1 MNLELSEEAK
11 MIKESV
17 RKFAEEE
24 IRPLARELDKNE
36 EFSTKLTEMM
46 GTLGLFGIFIPEK
59 YGGVGLGYME
69 YITAIEEI
77 ARIDGSQAA
86 TLAAHNSLGVGP
98 IYYHGNE
105 TQKNKFIPH
114 LCTGKH
120 LWGFGLTEPE
130 AGSDAGGTKT
140 KAILSSDNNKIWI
153 INGSKIFI
161 TNGSTPIT
169 IGSTVQTVT
178 GKKPGG
184 KKEYT
189 CFLVETGT
197 EGFETRT
204 MHDKMMWRA
213 SNTAELFFDD
223 VRVHEENIL
232 GERGEGFHIM
242 LDTLDRGRLSIAA
255 MGLGAAQGAFDLS
268 LKYAKERRQFNRP
281 ISTFQG
287 TAFKLSDM
295 AVEIEAARSLL
306 YKAAWLCDNG
316 KDFKKESAMAKLY
329 CSEVAHRCVNSAV
342 QIHGGYGLMKE
353 YEVERLYRDQ
363 RLLEIGEGTSEIQRL
378 VIARH
383 LGCYEDNKV
392 KENEIEKQL

>member
-1 MNLELSEEAK
+1 MNFELSEEVK
-11 MIKESV
+11 MIRESV

-24 IRPLARELDKNE
+24 IRPLAHDLDKKE
-36 EFSTKLTEMM
+36 EFSVELTKKM
-46 GTLGLFGIFIPEK
+46 GELGLFGIFIPEK

-69 YITAIEEI
+69 YIIAVEEI

-98 IYYHGNE
+98 IYYYGNGL
-105 TQKNKFIPH
+105 QKEKYIPA
-114 LCTGKH
+114 LCTGEN
-120 LWGFGLTEPE
+120 LWGFGLTEPD

-140 KAILSSDNNKIWI
+140 TAILSPEDDKSWI

-161 TNGSTPIT
+161 TNASSPIT
-169 IGSTVQTVT
+169 LGSTVQTVT
-178 GKKPGG
+178 GKKSGG

-189 CFLVETGT
+189 CFLVDTGT

-204 MHDKMMWRA
+204 MHDKMMWRG

-223 VRVHEENIL
+223 VRVSNNNLL
-232 GERGEGFHIM
+232 GERGDGFHIM
-242 LDTLDRGRLSIAA
+242 LDTLDRGRLSISA

-268 LKYAKERRQFNRP
+268 LKYARERIQFNKP

-287 TAFKLSDM
+287 TTFKLSDM
-295 AVEIEAARSLL
+295 AVEIEAARNLL

-329 CSEVAHRCVNSAV
+329 TSEVAHRCVNNAV

-363 RLLEIGEGTSEIQRL
+363 RVLEIGEGTSEIQRL
-378 VIARH
+378 VIARY
-383 LGCYEDNKV
+383 LGCYNDAKV
-392 KENEIEKQL
+392 KENEIKK